1 MLNPDIAYL
10 LGMIVGKGE
19 IIRGENQTKILIM
32 IPHKNLEIEGEN
44 TQLSIKAS
52 FLDIITRLQP
62 LIGTDLKTDTSNTR
76 EAIIYFSK
84 DNEDFLIRT
93 INTFFNN
100 ENSWRRFRIPNEI
113 FNSSTNIKKE
123 FVRGVA
129 DVTGH
134 IRQSNQY
141 YSPLFENRVYIE
153 IMENWML
160 VIDVANLLKSLS
172 IPIHTIRFAHPN
184 LVDPRGEYYSR
195 GIRSYKEHQI
205 KIWAEEFEKIGFNID
220 HKNKLLVRYANKNK
234 RNWKRNVTI
243 ENSHH
248 KFYWET
254 RDSSVAKPSHPD
266 EGNLTIYSSIRGKHF
281 NSWKEI
287 ANALGYND

>member
-1 MLNPDIAYL
+1 MLNPEIAYL
-10 LGMIVGKGE
+10 LGMTAGKGE

-32 IPHKNLEIEGEN
+32 IPHKNLKIEGEN

-52 FLDIITRLQP
+52 FLDIINRLQP

-93 INTFFNN
+93 INSFFNN
-100 ENSWRRFRIPNEI
+100 ENSWRRFRIPDEI

-123 FVRGVA
+123 LIRGIA

-141 YSPLFENRVYIE
+141 YNPLFENRVYIE

-160 VIDVANLLKSLS
+160 AIDIANLLKSLS
-172 IPIHTIRFAHPN
+172 IPIHTLRFAHPN
-184 LVDPRGEYYSR
+184 LVDPQGKYYSN
-195 GIRSYKEHQI
+195 GVRSYKEHQI

-220 HKNKLLVRYANKNK
+220 HKNILLKMYAEKN
-234 RNWKRNVTI
+234 RNNWTRKTPLEDN
-243 ENSHH
+243 HH
-248 KFYWET
+248 KFYWEV
-254 RDSSVAKPSHPD
+254 RDSSKIKSVHPD
-266 EGNLTIYSSIRGKHF
+266 ENSPTIHSSIRGKHF
-281 NSWKEI
+281 DSWREI
-287 ANALGYND
+287 ANDLGYKA